1 MGMICSD
8 EISSINFYC
17 LAERPFLLVP
27 SIREQFGIVEYFRYK
42 DDLLIFTSGDSDLQA
57 HLLESLGEA
66 AQHFKL
72 KRDKACKYSV
82 DMLDCTL
89 SKGGSLTGGQ
99 WASTGL
105 LDISIF
111 VKNTSQMVPLCS
123 SSMHHPSLHMA
134 WPSARL
140 KHFYALCSGRKP
152 YRYACNRFVDTMR
165 YMLPLHPW
173 LLFHGQR
180 RTRPGRSLG
189 GSWLVIPYHVS
200 MLACGF
206 SNIIR
211 EACQY
216 LPEAFDAS
224 IPRVAWSRLRSNIS

>member
-1 MGMICSD
+1 
-8 EISSINFYC
+8 
-17 LAERPFLLVP
+17 
-27 SIREQFGIVEYFRYK
+27 
-42 DDLLIFTSGDSDLQA
+42 
-57 HLLESLGEA
+57 
-66 AQHFKL
+66 
-72 KRDKACKYSV
+72 
-82 DMLDCTL
+82 MLDCTL
-89 SKGGSLTGGQ
+89 SKGGLLTGGQ
-99 WASTGL
+99 WWITGF
-105 LDISIF
+105 LDVSIF
-111 VKNTSQMVPLCS
+111 VKQTSQMIPLCS
-123 SSMHHPSLHMA
+123 TSMHHPSLHQA
-134 WPSARL
+134 WPEGRL
-140 KHFYALCSGRKP
+140 KHFLAICSGRKP
-152 YRYACNRFVDTMR
+152 YRDACNRFVDTMR

-224 IPRVAWSRLRSNIS
+224 IPRVAWSRLRSNIYEHTARHFYSVVGAQL